1 MFKSVVII
9 ILALMC
15 IWFYWGND
23 LKTYDG
29 CVSALKSQF
38 TGVEDLNER
47 HQIARKM
54 CDELVTEGKVL
65 PESSQ

>member
-1 MFKSVVII
+1 MLKNVAIV

-29 CVSALKSQF
+29 CVSAFKSQF
-38 TGVEDLNER
+38 TGIENVNER
-47 HQIARKM
+47 YHVARQR
-54 CDELVTEGKVL
+54 CDELVSEGKVL
-65 PESSQ
+65 PESR